1 MQLLQVQFKPIPLRE
16 VASFILITLDRTWG
30 AGYNHPPFGI
40 EGAQTGIIIVR

>member
-30 AGYNHPPFGI
+30 AGYNDRRLGFGVLR
-40 EGAQTGIIIVR
+40 QV